1 MKNDMKF
8 TGDLLGQ
15 RRGVL
20 LVAMLVVTTVTIGV
34 HPTVAGD
41 GDTRRI
47 DFVRPF
53 PVAQKQAQAENRLLF
68 VKPVYG
74 GVDQLGAADYRCGRW

>member
-1 MKNDMKF
+1 MKNAMNSI
-8 TGDLLGQ
+8 GDPRGPQ
-15 RRGVL
+15 RGVL
-20 LVAMLVVTTVTIGV
+20 LVAMLVATTVTIGAR
-34 HPTVAGD
+34 PAAAGD
-41 GDTRRI
+41 GDTRGI

-68 VKPVYG
+68 VKPIYG

>member
-1 MKNDMKF
+1 MKNAMKSI
-8 TGDLLGQ
+8 GNPRGPQ
-15 RRGVL
+15 RGVL
-20 LVAMLVVTTVTIGV
+20 LMAMLVVTTVTIGAR
-34 HPTVAGD
+34 PAMAGD
-41 GDTRRI
+41 GDSRRI

-68 VKPVYG
+68 VKPIYG